1 MHSSFNNSAC
11 HTALVTSS
19 PSVLSASLLK
29 IGNDGYDNLSPYS
42 VVIGREKACR
52 NAMGNKRLN
61 ALASKV
67 LSRYTDATSRKEK
80 SEIVSYLVEAVH
92 AAGGN
97 FVRFVDGQF
106 KVASRAASREKVGVV
121 LRDLAS
127 DQYRSSTKS
136 KVIARRQR
144 VQEQKVEDEPKK
156 LEEETVPILPTKIFS
171 NDFCISA
178 LGEDTPLPFLG
189 ESKDSV
195 TSLFSF
201 ADLPWMFDAENQES
215 ELCW

>member
-19 PSVLSASLLK
+19 SSVLSASLMK
-29 IGNDGYDNLSPYS
+29 IGNCAYDNLSQYS

-61 ALASKV
+61 VLANNV
-67 LSRYTDATSRKEK
+67 LSQYTDATSRKEK
-80 SEIVSYLVEAVH
+80 SRIVSYLVEAVH
-92 AAGGN
+92 ASGGN

-127 DQYRSSTKS
+127 DKYRSSTKS

-144 VQEQKVEDEPKK
+144 VQDQKVDDEPKK
-156 LEEETVPILPTKIFS
+156 LEEETAPILPSKIFS

-189 ESKDSV
+189 ETKDNI
-195 TSLFSF
+195 TSLFSL
-201 ADLPWMFDAENQES
+201 ADLPLIFDAENQES